1 MGTFFRQL
9 TFFSLFPIAVTIV
22 ILMKADGRTDP
33 YYLRFTTPRQSSMII
48 GTSRP
53 AQGIQP
59 QVLDSVLRTHGIEVN
74 SFNYGFAVGYSN
86 YGDAYLRSILRK
98 LDHTTKGG
106 VFILAVDPWGL
117 SGQRSIPITNPLH
130 DGGFIAE
137 MDWVNMDPNVEYLLT
152 IYKKPLLEI
161 VVPDPRQPA
170 SPMVLHE
177 DGWLE
182 IELPMLPK
190 DVEKRTQGKLNE
202 YRTTRLPGATISARR
217 VGYLALTIDT
227 LLHYGT
233 VQLVRLP
240 VDSRMLALE
249 DSLAPHFSRYM
260 QALADMKQVDLF
272 DLTRNSSRWTYTDGN
287 HLTPESGA
295 KVTAL
300 IADHMAKGLDGVEN

>member
-1 MGTFFRQL
+1 MGTFFRRL
-9 TFFSLFPIAVTIV
+9 AFFSLVPFVVTI
-22 ILMKADGRTDP
+22 ITFLKADGRTDP

-59 QVLDSVLRTHGIEVN
+59 HVLDSVLRTHGKEVR

-86 YGDAYLRSILRK
+86 YGDAYLGSILKK
-98 LDHTTKGG
+98 LDPTTRDG

-117 SGQRSIPITNPLH
+117 AGPRSTPIHDPLR

-137 MDWVNMDPNVEYLLT
+137 MDWVNMDPNLEYLLT
-152 IYKKPLLEI
+152 VYKKPLLEI
-161 VVPDPRQPA
+161 VLPDPRQPEG
-170 SPMVLHE
+170 PMVLHE

-182 IELPMLPK
+182 IDLPMLPA
-190 DVEKRTQGKLNE
+190 DIEKRTQAKLTE
-202 YRTTRLPGATISARR
+202 YRTTRLPGATISPQRM
-217 VGYLALTIDT
+217 GYLARTIDT
-227 LLHYGT
+227 LQHYGT

-240 VDSRMLALE
+240 VDPRMLALE
-249 DSLAPHFSRYM
+249 DTLAPHFSRYM
-260 QALADMKQVDLF
+260 QALADLKQVGLL
-272 DLTRNSSRWTYTDGN
+272 DLTNNGAAWEYTDGN

-300 IADHMAKGLDGVEN
+300 IADHLAKTISTAGE